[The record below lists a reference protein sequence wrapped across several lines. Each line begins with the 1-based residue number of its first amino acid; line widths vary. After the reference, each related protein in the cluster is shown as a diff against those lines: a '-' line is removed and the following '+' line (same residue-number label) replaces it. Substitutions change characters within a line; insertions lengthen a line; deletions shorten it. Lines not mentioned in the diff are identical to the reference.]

1 MKIAV
6 IDDERPARR
15 ELIRQIQEMMPD
27 CEIKEA
33 DSGAGALELFNTEDD
48 FDILFVDINLND
60 MEGTTL
66 AATARKLLPKA
77 KIVFATAYS
86 QYAAKA
92 FEMEID
98 DYILKPFDPDRVRHV
113 LEKCMRGLAQQH
125 ETERQQGTGA
135 KNAEKPELEVQQA
148 AVTAP
153 RIPVPVNHSIR
164 FLDVPQIVYAETQ
177 GRGILLHTRTGSYE
191 VNQLLGDLEKKL
203 QPYGFFRIHKSYL
216 VNLECITELF
226 PWTGNGLAMK
236 LKGYEN
242 TILPVGR
249 ERLKTLKQI
258 LNI

>member
-15 ELIRQIQEMMPD
+15 ELISQILDVKPD
-27 CEIKEA
+27 CVVKEA
-33 DSGAGALELFNTEDD
+33 DSGGGALELFNEEGD
-48 FDILFVDINLND
+48 FDIIFIDINLND

-66 AATARKLLPKA
+66 AATVKKLIPQA

-113 LEKCMRGLAQQH
+113 LEKCMKNSSQDQETTETVRG
-125 ETERQQGTGA
+125 
-135 KNAEKPELEVQQA
+135 VA
-148 AVTAP
+148 AAASA
-153 RIPVPVNHSIR
+153 RIPIQINHSIR
-164 FLDVPQIVYAETQ
+164 FLDVSQIIYGETQ
-177 GRGILLHTRTGSYE
+177 GRGTLIHTKTGNCE

-216 VNLECITELF
+216 VNLEYITEIF
-226 PWTGNGLAMK
+226 PWTGNGLALK

-242 TILPVGR
+242 IVLPVGR
-249 ERLKTLKQI
+249 EKLKTLKQI

>member
-15 ELIRQIQEMMPD
+15 ELIRQIQEAVPD

-33 DSGAGALELFNTEDD
+33 DSGAGALELFNAEED

-66 AATARKLLPKA
+66 AATARKLLPDA

-113 LEKCMRGLAQQH
+113 LEKCVRGLAQKQ
-125 ETERQQGTGA
+125 ETGQQENGEKGTG
-135 KNAEKPELEVQQA
+135 KPGVEVQQA